1 VISMSQRDYE
11 ELGLKV
17 GLEIHQQ
24 LDTKKLFCDCPS
36 ELVDDF
42 DMEITRELR
51 PTASEMGEIDAA
63 ALLEA
68 QKGLRFRYQ
77 APESSSCLVEM
88 DEEPPE
94 GPDEEALDIALK
106 MALMLN
112 SDIVDEIQFM
122 RKIVIDGS
130 NTTGFQRT
138 SLIALNGEVEIDGKK
153 ITIPSIC
160 LEEDAA
166 RNIGKEGKEKVYR
179 LDRLGIPL
187 IEMATGPDMN
197 TPQEA
202 KEVAQ
207 MLGGLLRAT
216 RQVKRGL
223 GTIREDLNVSIEKG
237 ARVEMKG
244 VQDLSMLPEYVENEI
259 DRQLRL
265 VEIADKLKDRKAQV
279 DKEVHD
285 VTHLFEETGS
295 GIIKGSLNSG
305 KGVYALRLK
314 GFHGTLRGEDGEALL
329 GPELADYA
337 KKAGVKGIFHSD
349 ELPKFGI
356 TQDEVDSI
364 EEGLELKKKD
374 AFALVAAK
382 EGTANE
388 ALEKVAERAEMAFEG
403 VPEETRRAEID
414 GSSTFLRPLSGEA
427 RMYPE
432 TDIPPISVSEER
444 LKRLKDDLPEK
455 PSERIKRFQKEYGIN
470 RQQSEQLF
478 KKGYDILFE
487 DIVKEHGNPSTV
499 ANTFLHTYPELER
512 DDHELEKIS
521 DDQLFQIF
529 EKLEAGEFAKE
540 GISDILKELTTGKN
554 IDEAME
560 SAGLEKVD
568 DQDVRDAVVK
578 VLDDRKDFVEERG
591 MSSLGPL
598 MGVIMQE
605 LRGKADGEKV
615 SKILKEELQKRIN

>member
-1 VISMSQRDYE
+1 MSQKDYD

-42 DMEITRELR
+42 DFEITRELR
-51 PTASEMGEIDAA
+51 PTASEMGEVDAA
-63 ALLEA
+63 ALMEA
-68 QKGLRFRYQ
+68 KKGLRFRYQ
-77 APESSSCLVEM
+77 APEASSCLVEM

-106 MALMLN
+106 MALMLD

-138 SLIALNGEVEIDGKK
+138 SLVAVDGEIEVEGKSID
-153 ITIPSIC
+153 IQSIC

-166 RNIGKEGKEKVYR
+166 RSIGKEGKEKVYR

-197 TPQEA
+197 TPEEA

-207 MLGGLLRAT
+207 VLGGLLRAT

-223 GTIREDLNVSIEKG
+223 GTIREDLNVSIEEG

-244 VQDLSMLPEYVENEI
+244 VQDLAMLPEYVENEI

-265 VEIADKLKDRKAQV
+265 LEIKDRLDDRKA
-279 DKEVHD
+279 KINTEVHE
-285 VTHLFEETGS
+285 VTDLFEGTSS
-295 GIIKGSLNSG
+295 GIIKGSLNNG
-305 KGVYALRLK
+305 KGVYALRLI
-314 GFHGTLRGEDGEALL
+314 GFDGTLRGKDGEPRL
-329 GPELADYA
+329 GPEMADYA

-356 TQDEVDSI
+356 TQEEVDSI
-364 EEGLELKKKD
+364 IDELELGSKD

-382 EGTANE
+382 EDTAKE
-388 ALEKVAERAEMAFEG
+388 ALEKVSQRAEMAFHG

-432 TDIPPISVSEER
+432 TDIPPISVNETR
-444 LKRLKDDLPEK
+444 LDELEKDLPER
-455 PSERIKRFQKEYGIN
+455 PSERIERFQEEYDIN
-470 RQQSEQLF
+470 EQQSQQLF
-478 KKGYDILFE
+478 RKGYDILFE
-487 DIVKEHGNPSTV
+487 DLVKEHGNASIV
-499 ANTFLHTYPELER
+499 ANMFLHTYPELER
-512 DDHELEKIS
+512 DSFELDKIS
-521 DDQLFQIF
+521 ETLLFELFERLDD
-529 EKLEAGEFAKE
+529 GEFAKE
-540 GISDILKELTTGKN
+540 GLPDILKGLTKGN
-554 IDEAME
+554 DIDEAME
-560 SAGLEKVD
+560 SAGLEKVGD
-568 DQDVRDAVVK
+568 EDVRDAVK
-578 VLDDRKDFVEERG
+578 DVLDDREDFVEDRG
-591 MSSLGPL
+591 MSALGPL
-598 MGVIMQE
+598 MGVIMKE

-615 SKILKEELQKRIN
+615 SKILKEELQKRIS

>member
-1 VISMSQRDYE
+1 MSQKDYD

-42 DMEITRELR
+42 DFEITRELR

-77 APESSSCLVEM
+77 APEASSCLVEM

-106 MALMLN
+106 MALMLD

-138 SLIALNGEVEIDGKK
+138 SLVAVDGEIEVDGKS
-153 ITIPSIC
+153 IDIQSIC

-166 RNIGKEGKEKVYR
+166 RSIGKEGKEKVYR

-197 TPQEA
+197 TPEEA

-207 MLGGLLRAT
+207 VLGGLLRAT

-223 GTIREDLNVSIEKG
+223 GTIREDLNVSIEEG

-244 VQDLSMLPEYVENEI
+244 VQDLAMLPEYVENEI

-265 VEIADKLKDRKAQV
+265 LEIKDRLEDRRAKV
-279 DKEVHD
+279 DTEVHE
-285 VTHLFEETGS
+285 VTDLFEGTSS

-305 KGVYALRLK
+305 KGVYALRLI
-314 GFHGTLRGEDGEALL
+314 GFDGTLRGKDGEPRL
-329 GPELADYA
+329 GPEMADYA

-356 TQDEVDSI
+356 TQEEVDSI
-364 EEGLELKKKD
+364 IDELELGSKD

-382 EGTANE
+382 EDTAKE
-388 ALEKVAERAEMAFEG
+388 ALEKVSQRAEMAFHG

-432 TDIPPISVSEER
+432 TDIPPISVNETR
-444 LKRLKDDLPEK
+444 LDELEKDLPER
-455 PSERIKRFQKEYGIN
+455 PSERIERFQEEYDIN
-470 RQQSEQLF
+470 EQQSQQLF
-478 KKGYDILFE
+478 RKGYDILFE
-487 DIVKEHGNPSTV
+487 DLVKEHGNASIV
-499 ANTFLHTYPELER
+499 ANMFLHTYPELER
-512 DDHELEKIS
+512 DGFELDKIS
-521 DDQLFQIF
+521 ETLLFELFERLDD
-529 EKLEAGEFAKE
+529 GEFAKE
-540 GISDILKELTTGKN
+540 GIPDILKGLTKGN
-554 IDEAME
+554 DIDEAME
-560 SAGLEKVD
+560 SAGLEKVGD
-568 DQDVRDAVVK
+568 EDVRDAVK
-578 VLDDRKDFVEERG
+578 DVLEDREDFVEDRG
-591 MSSLGPL
+591 MSAMGPL
-598 MGVIMQE
+598 MGVIMKE

-615 SKILKEELQKRIN
+615 SKILKEELQKRIS

>member
-1 VISMSQRDYE
+1 MEKRKRNYD

-36 ELVDDF
+36 ELVEDF
-42 DMEITRELR
+42 DHEITRELR
-51 PTASEMGEIDAA
+51 PTASEMGEVDAA
-63 ALLEA
+63 ALMEA
-68 QKGLRFRYQ
+68 QKDLRFRYQ
-77 APESSSCLVEM
+77 APEISSCLVEM

-94 GPDEEALDIALK
+94 GPDNEALDIALK
-106 MALMLN
+106 MALMLE

-138 SLIALNGEVEIDGKK
+138 SLIAVEGEVEVEGKT
-153 ITIPSIC
+153 ISIPSIC

-166 RNIGKEGKEKVYR
+166 RSIGKEGKEKVYR

-197 TPQEA
+197 TPEEA

-223 GTIREDLNVSIEKG
+223 GTIREDLNVSIQKG

-265 VEIADKLKDRKAQV
+265 IKIAGKLKDRDTEV
-279 DKEVHD
+279 DRKFYD
-285 VTHLFEETGS
+285 VSDLFEKTDS
-295 GIIKGSLNSG
+295 GIIKGSMNSG
-305 KGVYALRLK
+305 KNVYAIKLT
-314 GFHGTLRGEDGEALL
+314 GFHGTLRGKDGEPLL
-329 GPELADYA
+329 GPEMADYA

-356 TQDEVDSI
+356 TQEEVDSI
-364 EEGLELKKKD
+364 ISELELGKND

-382 EGTANE
+382 EDTAND
-388 ALEKVAERAEMAFEG
+388 ALEKVAERAEMALDG
-403 VPEETRRAEID
+403 VPEETRRAEVD

-432 TDIPPISVSEER
+432 TDIPPISVSQDR
-444 LKRLKDDLPEK
+444 LNGLEGDLPER
-455 PSERIKRFQKEYGIN
+455 PSERIKRFQDDYGIN
-470 RQQSEQLF
+470 KQQSEQLF
-478 KKGYDILFE
+478 RKGYDILFE

-512 DDHELEKIS
+512 EDFELEKIS
-521 DDQLFQIF
+521 DEQLFNIF
-529 EKLEAGEFAKE
+529 EMLDAGEFAKE
-540 GISDILKELTTGKN
+540 GISDILKEMTTGKN
-554 IDEAME
+554 VEEAME
-560 SAGLEKVD
+560 SAGLEKVYEE
-568 DQDVRDAVVK
+568 DVRGAVIK
-578 VLDDRKDFVEERG
+578 VLDDREDFVEERG
-591 MSSLGPL
+591 MSALGPL
-598 MGVIMQE
+598 MGVIMKE

>member
-1 VISMSQRDYE
+1 MSQKDYD

-42 DMEITRELR
+42 DFEITRELR

-77 APESSSCLVEM
+77 APEASSCLVEM

-106 MALMLN
+106 MALMLD
-112 SDIVDEIQFM
+112 SDIVDEIPFM

-138 SLIALNGEVEIDGKK
+138 SLVAVDGEIEVDGKS
-153 ITIPSIC
+153 IDIQSIC

-166 RNIGKEGKEKVYR
+166 RSIGKEGKEKVYR

-197 TPQEA
+197 TPEEA

-207 MLGGLLRAT
+207 VLGGLLRAT

-223 GTIREDLNVSIEKG
+223 GTIREDLNVSIEEG

-244 VQDLSMLPEYVENEI
+244 VQDLAMLPEYVENEI

-265 VEIADKLKDRKAQV
+265 LEIKDRLEDRRAKV
-279 DKEVHD
+279 DTEVHE
-285 VTHLFEETGS
+285 VTDLFEGTSS

-305 KGVYALRLK
+305 KGVYALRLI
-314 GFHGTLRGEDGEALL
+314 GFDGTLRGKDGEPRL
-329 GPELADYA
+329 GPEMADYA

-356 TQDEVDSI
+356 TQEEVDSI
-364 EEGLELKKKD
+364 IDELELGSKD

-382 EGTANE
+382 EDTAKE
-388 ALEKVAERAEMAFEG
+388 ALEKVSQRAEMAFHG

-432 TDIPPISVSEER
+432 TDIPPISVNETR
-444 LKRLKDDLPEK
+444 LDELEKDLPER
-455 PSERIKRFQKEYGIN
+455 PSERIERFQEEYDIN
-470 RQQSEQLF
+470 EQQSQQLF
-478 KKGYDILFE
+478 RKGYDILFE
-487 DIVKEHGNPSTV
+487 DLVKEHGNASIV
-499 ANTFLHTYPELER
+499 ANMFLHTYPELER
-512 DDHELEKIS
+512 DGFELDKIS
-521 DDQLFQIF
+521 ETLLFELFERLDD
-529 EKLEAGEFAKE
+529 GEFAKE
-540 GISDILKELTTGKN
+540 GIPDILKGLTKGN
-554 IDEAME
+554 DIDEAME
-560 SAGLEKVD
+560 SAGLEKVGD
-568 DQDVRDAVVK
+568 EDVRDAVK
-578 VLDDRKDFVEERG
+578 DVLEDREDFVEDRG
-591 MSSLGPL
+591 MSAMGPL
-598 MGVIMQE
+598 MGVIMKE

-615 SKILKEELQKRIN
+615 SKILKEELQKRIS

>member
-1 VISMSQRDYE
+1 MSQKNYD

-24 LDTKKLFCDCPS
+24 LYTKKLFCDCPS

-42 DMEITRELR
+42 DFEITRELR
-51 PTASEMGEIDAA
+51 PTASEMGEVDAA
-63 ALLEA
+63 ALMEA

-77 APESSSCLVEM
+77 APEASSCLVEM

-106 MALMLN
+106 MALMLD

-138 SLIALNGEVEIDGKK
+138 SLVAVDGEIEVDGKS
-153 ITIPSIC
+153 IDIQSIC

-166 RNIGKEGKEKVYR
+166 RSIGKEGKEKVYR

-197 TPQEA
+197 TPEEA

-207 MLGGLLRAT
+207 VLGGLLRAT

-223 GTIREDLNVSIEKG
+223 GTIREDLNVSIEEG

-244 VQDLSMLPEYVENEI
+244 VQDLAMLPKYVENEI

-265 VEIADKLKDRKAQV
+265 LKIKDRLDDRRAKV
-279 DKEVHD
+279 DTEVHE
-285 VTHLFEETGS
+285 VTDLFEETSS
-295 GIIKGSLNSG
+295 GIIKGSLDSG
-305 KGVYALRLK
+305 KGVYALRLI
-314 GFHGTLRGEDGEALL
+314 GFDGTLRGNDGEPRL
-329 GPELADYA
+329 GPEMADYA

-356 TQDEVDSI
+356 TQEEVDSI
-364 EEGLELKKKD
+364 TDELGLKQKD
-374 AFALVAAK
+374 AFVLVAAK
-382 EGTANE
+382 ELTAKD
-388 ALEKVAERAEMAFEG
+388 ALKKVGERADMAFHG

-414 GSSTFLRPLSGEA
+414 GSSAFLRPLSGEA

-432 TDIPPISVSEER
+432 TDIPPISVDEPR
-444 LKRLKDDLPEK
+444 LEKLEKDLPER
-455 PSERIKRFQKEYGIN
+455 PSERIERFQEEYDIN
-470 RQQSEQLF
+470 EQQSQQLF
-478 KKGYDILFE
+478 RKGYDILFE
-487 DIVKEHGNPSTV
+487 DLVKEHGNASIV
-499 ANTFLHTYPELER
+499 ANMFLHTYPELER
-512 DDHELEKIS
+512 DGFELDKIS
-521 DDQLFQIF
+521 EILLFELFERLDD
-529 EKLEAGEFAKE
+529 GEFAKE
-540 GISDILKELTTGKN
+540 GIPDILKGLTKGN
-554 IDEAME
+554 DIDEAME
-560 SAGLEKVD
+560 SAGLEKVGD
-568 DQDVRDAVVK
+568 EDVRDAVK
-578 VLDDRKDFVEERG
+578 DVLEDREDFVEDRG
-591 MSSLGPL
+591 MSAMGPL
-598 MGVIMQE
+598 MGVIMKE

-615 SKILKEELQKRIN
+615 SMILKEELQKRIS

>member
-1 VISMSQRDYE
+1 MTRMVKKDYE
-11 ELGLKV
+11 DLGLKV

-24 LDTKKLFCDCPS
+24 LDTKKLFCNCPS

-42 DMEITRELR
+42 DKEITRELR
-51 PTASEMGEIDAA
+51 PTASEMGEVDAA

-77 APESSSCLVEM
+77 ASEISSCLVEM

-106 MALMLN
+106 IALMLN
-112 SDIVDEIQFM
+112 SDIADEIQFM

-138 SLIALNGEVEIDGKK
+138 SLIAVNGVVEIDGKE
-153 ITIPSIC
+153 ISIPSIC

-166 RNIGKEGKEKVYR
+166 RNIDREGKEKVYR

-187 IEMATGPDMN
+187 IEMATGPDMT

-207 MLGGLLRAT
+207 VLGGLLRAT

-223 GTIREDLNVSIEKG
+223 GTIREDLNISIEKG

-265 VEIADKLKDRKAQV
+265 IKIADKLKKREAKV
-279 DKEVHD
+279 DNEVHD
-285 VTHLFEETGS
+285 VTHLFEETSS
-295 GIIKGSLNSG
+295 GIIKSSLTSG
-305 KGVYALRLK
+305 KRVYALKLK
-314 GFHGTLRGEDGEALL
+314 GFHGTLRGDDGEPLL
-329 GPELADYA
+329 GPEMADYA

-356 TQDEVDSI
+356 TQKEVDSI
-364 EEGLELKKKD
+364 NGEFNLGKKD

-382 EGTANE
+382 EDTAKQ

-414 GSSTFLRPLSGEA
+414 GDSTFLRPLSGEA

-444 LKRLKDDLPEK
+444 LKDLKEDLPEK
-455 PSERIKRFQKEYGIN
+455 PSERIKRFQEEYGIN

-487 DIVKEHGNPSTV
+487 DIVKELGYSSTV
-499 ANTFLHTYPELER
+499 ANTFLHIYPELER
-512 DDHELEKIS
+512 EDHDLEKIS
-521 DDQLFQIF
+521 DEHLFEIF
-529 EKLEAGEFAKE
+529 KKLDAGEFAKE
-540 GISDILKELTTGKN
+540 GISDILKELTSGK
-554 IDEAME
+554 DVEEAME
-560 SAGLEKVD
+560 SAGLEKVE
-568 DQDVRDAVVK
+568 DQDVRDAVIN
-578 VLDDRKDFVEERG
+578 VLDDREDFIEERG
-591 MSSLGPL
+591 MSALGPL
-598 MGVIMQE
+598 MGVIMKE

-615 SKILKEELQKRIN
+615 SNILKEELQKRIN